1 MSLSTRKTLQK
12 NIFNI
17 LLFVNLKAVFRIKN
31 RLSSEFMNKDKISKK
46 RVPCYVINFSAVAA
60 TLLVVAKPNV
70 FLRFM
75 PLNICESLLVQVKV

>member
-1 MSLSTRKTLQK
+1 
-12 NIFNI
+12 
-17 LLFVNLKAVFRIKN
+17 
-31 RLSSEFMNKDKISKK
+31 MNKDKISKK